1 MVFGGKISRE
11 GAQDW
16 AVRFQSDWTEES
28 QKEFFLHQFR
38 RIDAVGRRHI
48 TRASAEGYPSG
59 ITHWRIHER
68 EHALGHALSREEAL
82 TKPLAD

>member
-1 MVFGGKISRE
+1 MFGGKISRE

-16 AVRFQSDWTEES
+16 AVRFQPDWTEES

-48 TRASAEGYPSG
+48 TRASAEGYLSG
-59 ITHWRIHER
+59 ITHWRIHAR
-68 EHALGHALSREEAL
+68 EHTLRHALSREEAL
-82 TKPLAD
+82 TKLLAD